1 MSGSGEKSNERAYLS
16 IIAALYMRI
25 PEVGSVMTCPVL
37 RLISQLMSLEPISRA
52 LDPRCLVTKRE
63 AMTMSARFS
72 LKRFCHGWNELRHML
87 SVGIKLHGGIVAM
100 IFGISHTG
108 AESR

>member
-1 MSGSGEKSNERAYLS
+1 MVSGSGEKSNERAYLS

-63 AMTMSARFS
+63 AMTMSAWS
-72 LKRFCHGWNELRHML
+72 CSSASAMAGMNC
-87 SVGIKLHGGIVAM
+87 GICWP
-100 IFGISHTG
+100 S
-108 AESR
+108 ESNCTAAS